1 VVATKPASPVVFTAE
16 DFAAAGIVRWSPL
29 HTKSRLRKQWRLQ
42 EVETSTEFWQVA
54 EDIFACEVTLNN
66 TDVESTVALDVL
78 LSLGS
83 GGGQTAISGLYSD
96 SDGSVAVCM
105 DAGGPAVA
113 ARILEGGGLG
123 VVSIVGHQFF
133 SNISAA
139 RIGLQ
144 HDWGGGSSEWHG
156 VANGPAFAT
165 LTFNLSVPARSSLA
179 STFVIARAGTCA
191 DALALLR
198 DDTDLAGAA
207 EVQLLYIILTII
219 AVSARS
225 LVLASEV

>member
-1 VVATKPASPVVFTAE
+1 
-16 DFAAAGIVRWSPL
+16 
-29 HTKSRLRKQWRLQ
+29 
-42 EVETSTEFWQVA
+42 
-54 EDIFACEVTLNN
+54 
-66 TDVESTVALDVL
+66 
-78 LSLGS
+78 
-83 GGGQTAISGLYSD
+83 
-96 SDGSVAVCM
+96 M

>member
-1 VVATKPASPVVFTAE
+1 MVFTAE

-83 GGGQTAISGLYSD
+83 GGGQKAISGLSRYSD

-123 VVSIVGHQFF
+123 VISIVGHQFF
-133 SNISAA
+133 TNISAA

-144 HDWGGGSSEWHG
+144 HDWGGGSSEWRSF
-156 VANGPAFAT
+156 ANGPAFAS

-191 DALALLR
+191 DALMLLR

-207 EVQLLYIILTII
+207 EVQLLYIIITII

-225 LVLASEV
+225 LVLTSEV

>member
-1 VVATKPASPVVFTAE
+1 MVLTAE

-29 HTKSRLRKQWRLQ
+29 HTKSRIRKQWRLQ

-54 EDIFACEVTLNN
+54 EDIFACEVALNN
-66 TDVESTVALDVL
+66 TGVESTVALDVL

-83 GGGQTAISGLYSD
+83 GGAQGFSGLYTD
-96 SDGSVAVCM
+96 SDGSVAVCL

-113 ARILEGGGLG
+113 ARFLEGGGLA
-123 VVSIVGHQFF
+123 VISIVGHQFF

-156 VANGPAFAT
+156 FANGPAFAT

-179 STFVIARAGTCA
+179 STIVIARAGTCA
-191 DALALLR
+191 EAMALLR

-207 EVQLLYIILTII
+207 EVQL
-219 AVSARS
+219 SAS
-225 LVLASEV
+225 Y